1 MTSRVLQENSD
12 LLLTQSSDPLINDN
26 FIGANGFSTASPQI
40 ASTTIAQ
47 IHALTSVA
55 IVTQDPV
62 VSSTAIAQEHS
73 LTALGFVTGSPVA
86 NQSTLTQEHGLTA
99 SGFSTGSPVVSDATM
114 TEDESFSTSP
124 VVTGSPEV
132 GSATIGQNYSFV
144 TDNIVTGRPDVEDA
158 TDPNTLF
165 EQVEQKM
172 LGGWPKRIYEHTDLA
187 ISKGHTKGHRT
198 LYKFGYNPDVNGD
211 EETVWSQGGD
221 FPYPTSAVT
230 MFVSSTSANDA
241 NGGTGAN
248 SILIQGLDENYD
260 EVEETVLLNGHTQV
274 ATQNSYLRIYRA
286 FVTLCGTG
294 GTSGGIIYVG
304 SSGATSGVPNTTIYA
319 NLHLGNQ
326 TQIAAYTVPAG
337 YTLYVDD
344 INFTAG
350 LSQANKTAT
359 CTFRSRDHGT
369 NVFRTRLI
377 SVLQSNQ
384 LITKFEYPQE
394 FYEKTDLECR
404 VSTNTTNNAIGASFQ
419 GVLVKNTA

>member
-1 MTSRVLQENSD
+1 MTSRILQENTD

-26 FIGANGFSTASPQI
+26 FIGANGFSTANPQI
-40 ASTTIAQ
+40 ASTAIAQ

-86 NQSTLTQEHGLTA
+86 NQAALTQDHGLTA

-114 TEDESFSTSP
+114 TEDESFATSP
-124 VVTGSPEV
+124 VVTGTPEV
-132 GSATIGQNYSFV
+132 NSTAISQNYSLV
-144 TDNIVTGRPDVEDA
+144 TDGILTGRPDVEDA

-260 EVEETVLLNGHTQV
+260 EVEETVLLNGQTQV

-304 SSGATSGVPNTTIYA
+304 SSGATGGVPNTTIYA

-419 GVLVKNTA
+419 GVLVKNTT

>member
-1 MTSRVLQENSD
+1 M
-12 LLLTQSSDPLINDN
+12 
-26 FIGANGFSTASPQI
+26 ANGFPRDNYGSINEVHTESENWG
-40 ASTTIAQ
+40 
-47 IHALTSVA
+47 SVA
-55 IVTQDPV
+55 LATDQTSEDYG
-62 VSSTAIAQEHS
+62 STEGLILPDANN
-73 LTALGFVTGSPVA
+73 LVTGSPAVGSPSA
-86 NQSTLTQEHGLTA
+86 SHIHNFTA
-99 SGFSTGSPVVSDATM
+99 SATLTGSPAVANATM
-114 TEDESFSTSP
+114 VEGENFAPPSF
-124 VVTGSPEV
+124 VTGAPEV
-132 GSATIGQNYSFV
+132 GSTTISQNYSLV
-144 TDNIVTGRPDVEDA
+144 TDGVLTGRPDVDDA

-230 MFVSSTSANDA
+230 MFVSSTSVNDT

-248 SILIQGLDENYD
+248 SIIIQGLDENYD
-260 EVEETVLLNGHTQV
+260 EIEETVLLNGQTQV
-274 ATQNSYLRIYRA
+274 ATQNSYLRVYRA

-304 SSGATSGVPNTTIYA
+304 SSGATSGVPNTTVYA

-337 YTLYVDD
+337 YTLYLDD

-359 CTFRSRDHGT
+359 CTFRSRDYGS

-377 SVLQSNQ
+377 NVLQSNQ

-404 VSTNTTNNAIGASFQ
+404 VSTNTINNAIGASFQ